1 MINIGLVSVCYF
13 GGMFLGVGGLMK
25 VYVISVLLCV
35 ENVKRENVFKDFV
48 ELEILSVY
56 YFYKELDVF

>member
-1 MINIGLVSVCYF
+1 MCYF

-35 ENVKRENVFKDFV
+35 ENVKRENVLKDFV

-56 YFYKELDVF
+56 YFYKELDVL